1 MKESDSRKINKDDDK
16 AIERWNRIGAEN
28 LPNTQGLVGKGSKTA
43 GGMNVW
49 ESFGTGKRET
59 GGEGDED
66 RIEREEREERRE
78 KRGERERRGEE
89 SEAEKESWDGEEER
103 EGEDEGEEVP

>member
-78 KRGERERRGEE
+78 EERRVKLRRRVEMEKKREKERMRERKYLRESERE
-89 SEAEKESWDGEEER
+89 
-103 EGEDEGEEVP
+103 